1 MFQKNP
7 VSKYST
13 FQNIWF
19 MIKLSL
25 HFSGE
30 ESSGDQLFYR
40 TVNHYYRTFL
50 TFMFLLSY

>member
-19 MIKLSL
+19 MIKLACTSQEKKVL
-25 HFSGE
+25 VIS
-30 ESSGDQLFYR
+30 
-40 TVNHYYRTFL
+40 FL
-50 TFMFLLSY
+50 SHC

>member
-1 MFQKNP
+1 MFQKKP

-19 MIKLSL
+19 MIKLACTS
-25 HFSGE
+25 SGE

-40 TVNHYYRTFL
+40 TVNHYTEP
-50 TFMFLLSY
+50 S

>member
-19 MIKLSL
+19 MIKLACTSQEKKVL
-25 HFSGE
+25 VISF
-30 ESSGDQLFYR
+30 FYR
-40 TVNHYYRTFL
+40 TVNHYTEP
-50 TFMFLLSY
+50 S